1 MIFSKFSASLQCCG
15 VKLTGKTK
23 SLLFKVFWRHD
34 ESGGVMKIL
43 TLQFLL
49 PTQSTLDLTSEKLS
63 SSSGSSSSSTSLL
76 SSSPSFWQP
85 DIWESQTSL
94 TWFSM
99 LSRTPT
105 FPFLTKTGTLIM
117 EQLRNTEQDLEQL
130 WQRWTVW
137 WLSTSSSTHFCW
149 VLWSTQVRDI
159 NRKQSNIWLFSD
171 EHISS
176 SQCLAGHNR
185 TKRGGGGVLWES
197 SLVLLDCHQHIP
209 GLLSPGASLPP
220 SLQLLRRIIILFCLI
235 LMIIY

>member
-1 MIFSKFSASLQCCG
+1 
-15 VKLTGKTK
+15 
-23 SLLFKVFWRHD
+23 
-34 ESGGVMKIL
+34 MKIL

-76 SSSPSFWQP
+76 SSSLSFWQP
-85 DIWESQTSL
+85 DIWESQTCL

-149 VLWSTQVRDI
+149 VLWFTQVRNI

-197 SLVLLDCHQHIP
+197 SLVLLDFHQHIP

-220 SLQLLRRIIILFCLI
+220 SLQLLRRTIILCFFT
-235 LMIIY
+235 

>member
-1 MIFSKFSASLQCCG
+1 
-15 VKLTGKTK
+15 
-23 SLLFKVFWRHD
+23 
-34 ESGGVMKIL
+34 MKIL

-49 PTQSTLDLTSEKLS
+49 PTQSTLDWTSEKLS

-76 SSSPSFWQP
+76 SSSPSCWQP

-137 WLSTSSSTHFCW
+137 WLSTSYSTHFCW
-149 VLWSTQVRDI
+149 VLWSTLVRDI
-159 NRKQSNIWLFSD
+159 KRKQSNIWLFSD

-176 SQCLAGHNR
+176 SQRLAGHNR
-185 TKRGGGGVLWES
+185 TMRGGGGVL
-197 SLVLLDCHQHIP
+197 
-209 GLLSPGASLPP
+209 
-220 SLQLLRRIIILFCLI
+220 
-235 LMIIY
+235 